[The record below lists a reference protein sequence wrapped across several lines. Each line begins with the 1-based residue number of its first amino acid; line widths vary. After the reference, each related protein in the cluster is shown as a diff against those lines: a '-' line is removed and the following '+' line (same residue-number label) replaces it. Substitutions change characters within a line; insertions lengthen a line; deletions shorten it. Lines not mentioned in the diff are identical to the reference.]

1 MIYKNTLNDCIRS
14 KSLPLLSLFSLPVQV
29 SCRSV
34 ASFCGYSSLRSHHAV
49 LGTMGTASWCGDYSL
64 TSIFE
69 KQSKLFKHFLYFF
82 IFLNLFCNCLF
93 TVFCGLLLLCYETK
107 PCKET
112 VHFGLQKCFFILPG
126 SDRLKKIFFLL

>member
-82 IFLNLFCNCLF
+82 IFFLIYFVIVYLLSFVGYCCCVTKLSHVKKRCILDSKN
-93 TVFCGLLLLCYETK
+93 VFLYFQDL
-107 PCKET
+107 
-112 VHFGLQKCFFILPG
+112 I
-126 SDRLKKIFFLL
+126 D